1 MNINVAAKCIR
12 ILSFSS
18 AQPDDSRHDRVAP
31 RRVHW
36 NYFAGPASILE
47 NRSSRSAVANFVRDL
62 QFTQRR
68 TVTSRA
74 IAQSEFGSRNRIRG
88 DQVAFFEQRQLLIA
102 HTDDDVVLSVA
113 RCSARSEDERG
124 AERES
129 VPNDDLEFSHC
140 DLTRAQIGRILPQ
153 LPLLRQRFLPRK
165 RRARARFLPRPA
177 ACMRV
182 RTVFRETGPA
192 QDMGNRFR
200 P

>member
-36 NYFAGPASILE
+36 NYFAGPASIFE
-47 NRSSRSAVANFVRDL
+47 NRSSRSTVANFVRDL

-74 IAQSEFGSRNRIRG
+74 IAQSEFGSRNRIGG
-88 DQVAFFEQRQLLIA
+88 DEVAFLEQRQLLIA
-102 HTDDDVVLSVA
+102 DTDDDVVLGVA
-113 RCSARSEDERG
+113 RCSARSENECG

-129 VPNDDLEFSHC
+129 VPDDDPNFAHV

-165 RRARARFLPRPA
+165 RRGRARSLPRPA